1 MLFIAGLIHAWL
13 LCLAFAAFFVAV
25 AAAAWWIP
33 WSKWHRSVSS
43 GCTFIVFVMLWVI
56 TMGACLTFV
65 DSPHLDLS
73 KEAIDWL
80 FMVSSF
86 LGIPLTIPLL
96 TGAICAFSRGLRN
109 ERTPLPELVLIMLAG
124 FGLGCAASNIHDV
137 VWCGVITEWYT
148 QSYKAGYDLVVFAT
162 VGQWFGISEKV
173 LYDYATLGPCAAV
186 LVAGELMV
194 SAICFCRL
202 WRDAHKHDK

>member
-96 TGAICAFSRGLRN
+96 TGAICAFSRTLRN

-124 FGLGCAASNIHDV
+124 FGWV
-137 VWCGVITEWYT
+137 VRRQTYT
-148 QSYKAGYDLVVFAT
+148 MSSGAG
-162 VGQWFGISEKV
+162 
-173 LYDYATLGPCAAV
+173 DYRMVYAV
-186 LVAGELMV
+186 L
-194 SAICFCRL
+194 
-202 WRDAHKHDK
+202 